1 MNNLRAGMLT
11 AGYENG
17 FLRRISYGETEVL
30 RMIYFALR
38 DHNWNTI
45 PSHIENE
52 NISIEEDSFEISY
65 DCFNT
70 EGGLTIMAWKAMI
83 KGGADGTVTFELQG
97 RMMEDFRKNRAG
109 FCILHPLNISG
120 GSCKIIHPDR
130 TESMHTFPVEVSPD
144 NPFKSIQS
152 MVWRAAGI
160 PFKLAFEGDV
170 FETEDQR
177 NWSDA
182 SYKTF
187 CTPLDQPRPVLLK
200 KGDKIFQRVT
210 FKPGE
215 KLEKASRRSPFTTL
229 SDDAPVST
237 LPFMGVAA
245 STEHDSLSDESVML
259 LRSLNLRHYRVDLY
273 PAGENWVTQF
283 SHSYEIG
290 FSLRLALEVVLHLTD
305 NFREEVESFIILCK
319 QNKVKLRKILLLS
332 NALVT
337 GQKIIDEI
345 PVLKSAFPN
354 VAVGAGTNYNFNEI
368 NTRRF
373 NAAPADFISF
383 SIDPQEHAFDDI
395 TILENME
402 TQEHLVRSA
411 KSIYGERMS
420 VHISPLTLRKRFNP
434 YASNPEDLFIH
445 ESLKADPRQKK
456 PFTAAWTFGSMCSL
470 SKGGAE
476 SVTLFQTSGNQGILS
491 EHGDPYPVFQVL
503 KSLSPY
509 QGKSVKILS
518 SSNPHS
524 VQGILLDGKVLALA
538 NFTPDLQSAK
548 MGNRDYELQPLQVRF
563 EALDRA

>member
-1 MNNLRAGMLT
+1 MKNLRAGLLT

-45 PSHIENE
+45 ASHIENE
-52 NISIEEDSFEISY
+52 NISLEEDSFEISY
-65 DCFNT
+65 DCLNT
-70 EGGLTIMAWKAMI
+70 EGGLTIMEWKAMI

-97 RMMEDFRKNRAG
+97 RMIEDFRRNRAG

-120 GSCKIIHPDR
+120 GSCTIIHPDR
-130 TESMHTFPVEVSPD
+130 TESTHTFPVEVSPD

-187 CTPLDQPRPVLLK
+187 CTPLDRPRPVLLK

-210 FKPGE
+210 FMPVE
-215 KLEKASRRSPFTTL
+215 KLEKAGRLSPFTTL
-229 SDDAPVST
+229 SDDAAVST
-237 LPFMGVAA
+237 LPFIGVAA
-245 STEHDSLSDESVML
+245 STELDSLSDESIML

-273 PAGENWVTQF
+273 PAGEDWVTQF

-290 FSLRLALEVVLHLTD
+290 FSLRLPLEVVLHLTD

-319 QNKVKLRKILLLS
+319 QNKIKLRKILLLT
-332 NALVT
+332 NDLVT
-337 GQKIIDEI
+337 GQEVIAEI
-345 PVLKSAFPN
+345 PALKSAFPN

-368 NTRRF
+368 NTQRF
-373 NAAPADFISF
+373 NATSADFISF
-383 SIDPQEHAFDDI
+383 SIDPQEHAFDDL
-395 TILENME
+395 TILENVE
-402 TQEHLVRSA
+402 TQAHLVRSA

-434 YASNPEDLFIH
+434 YASNPEDLFIP
-445 ESLKADPRQKK
+445 ESLKADPRQKE
-456 PFTAAWTFGSMCSL
+456 PFTAVWTFGSMCSL

-476 SVTLFQTSGNQGILS
+476 AVTLFQTSGNQGILS
-491 EHGDPYPVFQVL
+491 ERGGPYPVFQML

-509 QGKSVKILS
+509 QGKPVKILR

-524 VQGILLDGKVLALA
+524 IQAMLLDGKVLALA

-548 MGNRDYELQPLQVRF
+548 MGNREYALEPLQIRF